1 MAKALLVIDIQ
12 QDYFPG
18 GKFPLEGAEEALQH
32 ALTAIERAKREG
44 TKVVAIQHLA
54 PAGAPFF
61 EEGSEGARLH
71 PKIEDAVRGEAL
83 VTKREADSFLNTNL
97 ASVLQEAGV
106 NELEVVGMMTQHC
119 VTHTSLSPGAHGKPV
134 KIYGDACAAPTRA
147 LSALALSG
155 LKARFQVE

>member
-1 MAKALLVIDIQ
+1 MKALLVIDIQ
-12 QDYFPG
+12 KDYFPG
-18 GKFPLEGAEEALQH
+18 GKFPLEGAEEALQQ

-44 TKVVAIQHLA
+44 TKVVAIQHVA

-71 PKIEDAVRGEAL
+71 PRIEDAVRGEAL
-83 VTKREADSFLNTNL
+83 VTKHEADSFLGTNL
-97 ASVLQEAGV
+97 ESVLQEAGADD
-106 NELEVVGMMTQHC
+106 LEIVGMMTQHC
-119 VTHTSLSPGAHGKPV
+119 VTHTSLSPGAYGKKV

>member
-1 MAKALLVIDIQ
+1 MKALLVVDIQ
-12 QDYFPG
+12 KDYFPG
-18 GKFPLEGAEEALQH
+18 GKFPLEGAEGALQH
-32 ALTAIERAKREG
+32 ALSAIERAKREG

-54 PAGAPFF
+54 PAGAPFL
-61 EEGSEGARLH
+61 EEGSDGAALH
-71 PKIEDAVRGEAL
+71 PRIADAVRGEVL
-83 VTKREADSFLNTNL
+83 VTKHEADSFLKTNL

-106 NELEVVGMMTQHC
+106 NALEIVGMMTQHC
-119 VTHTSLSPGAHGKPV
+119 VTHTCLSPDAHGKSV